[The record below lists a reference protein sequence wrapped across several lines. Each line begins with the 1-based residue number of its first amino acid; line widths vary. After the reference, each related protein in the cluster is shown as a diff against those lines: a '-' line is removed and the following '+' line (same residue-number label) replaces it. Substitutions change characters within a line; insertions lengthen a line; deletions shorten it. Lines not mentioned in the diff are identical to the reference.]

1 MAGNNPQKYPEEA
14 LEVSATDDLLYT
26 IWMIENAV
34 EAGAHSPDISRL
46 IGRVA
51 GKLTPRYLEASSKLI
66 AAGLE
71 TVVHL
76 CRQRELLL
84 EEEWFLIV
92 TNLSN
97 AFSLERYSKRI
108 GRPVAFPLL
117 QVAMD
122 AVDELTHHFSD
133 PRFRTILDA
142 ARGRYPNPFP
152 PPL

>member
-1 MAGNNPQKYPEEA
+1 VANNNPQRYLEEA
-14 LEVSATDDLLYT
+14 SQAATEDDLLYA
-26 IWMIENAV
+26 IWIIENAIESV
-34 EAGAHSPDISRL
+34 GQTQDISR
-46 IGRVA
+46 IMEVVTA
-51 GKLTPRYLEASSKLI
+51 KLTPEFIKKSRKLVEV
-66 AAGLE
+66 GLE

-76 CRQRELLL
+76 CRQREFLL

-97 AFSLERYSKRI
+97 AFSLERYLKRI

-122 AVDELTHHFSD
+122 AVDESTHHFSD
-133 PRFRTILDA
+133 RRFRVVLDA
-142 ARGRYPNPFP
+142 ARGRYPNPLP